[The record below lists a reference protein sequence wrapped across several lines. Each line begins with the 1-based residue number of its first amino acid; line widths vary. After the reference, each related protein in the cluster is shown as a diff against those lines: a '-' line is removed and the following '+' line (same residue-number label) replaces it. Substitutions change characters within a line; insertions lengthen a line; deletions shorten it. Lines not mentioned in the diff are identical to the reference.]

1 MTESGPYSILEN
13 SSILI
18 IASKRFLYL
27 FFSKTNDGGVVNDK
41 ELRDFTNYQLSDY
54 LFSPGTCSNDDCSED
69 LASNYRSGAARN
81 FTLVCYNPAL
91 GEGVAGIKVL
101 QQITP
106 YRQSVIRV
114 RMMFE

>member
-1 MTESGPYSILEN
+1 MIFEIL
-13 SSILI
+13 SILI
-18 IASKRFLYL
+18 IGSKRFICL

-41 ELRDFTNYQLSDY
+41 VLRDFTNYQLSDF
-54 LFSPGTCSNDDCSED
+54 LFPPGTCSDEDCSED
-69 LASNYRSGAARN
+69 LASSYRSGAARN

-91 GEGVAGIKVL
+91 GEGVAGVKVL

>member
-1 MTESGPYSILEN
+1 M
-13 SSILI
+13 
-18 IASKRFLYL
+18 
-27 FFSKTNDGGVVNDK
+27 
-41 ELRDFTNYQLSDY
+41 LRDFTNYQLSDY
-54 LFSPGTCSNDDCSED
+54 LFPPGTCSNEDCSED
-69 LASNYRSGAARN
+69 LASSYRSGAARN

-106 YRQSVIRV
+106 YRQSVIQV